1 MSFSEHIIT
10 TIVVGDGPKFKTPVP
25 VDGGPIDRDTTTFV
39 VVSEYGTLSFAGTY
53 DELLNYFTSMATIV
67 MSWPLISGHSEWF
80 GDRAEA
86 IQEEVNSNGNVNGQQ
101 GTPGSDIGDRIQ
113 PFGGGRKA

>member
-10 TIVVGDGPKFKTPVP
+10 TVVVGGSPKFKTPVP
-25 VDGGPIDRDTTTFV
+25 VEKGPVDRDTTIFN
-39 VVSEYGTLSFAGTY
+39 VVSEDGTLSFAGTY
-53 DELLNYFTSMATIV
+53 DSLLNYFSSMMTIV

-86 IQEEVNSNGNVNGQQ
+86 IQEEVPGNGSFNGQSA
-101 GTPGSDIGDRIQ
+101 GPEGSVGDRIQ
-113 PFGGGRKA
+113 PFNGGH